1 MLTLEDRA
9 YRLPRTT
16 IMFQS
21 QTILDELLTRR
32 HRSFLSQQIIFS
44 YQILIDILYKVWGS
58 NTEDYGRA
66 IQIATGRRG
75 DLGRSAQLFEGI
87 FIDEPIEIEKLEESL
102 KSVKIVERIPGDQKR
117 PSPNFGRS
125 NSLISSIN
133 FFAEKKDEQF
143 ILDRIGISKQK
154 LLGIARCMWEIR
166 ACAFFLRTARN
177 DDEHLDI
184 QDFSVATAIAATGCA
199 VRVSDCMQTIAWSLQ
214 GYAPSFN
221 AMLAVPND
229 DCSQSL
235 NEIMNQML
243 SPEAGTAD
251 AGSTK
256 SGNDQATSIAT
267 LNALMTGQQGDTA
280 EIVPVLLEL
289 LRGMNESKRHFF
301 TVTQSLERIEGQG
314 ARIENCFIRQ
324 ASDQGSLAS
333 APLPSTSAGL
343 GPNSI
348 PPTKALPDHLSK
360 REAEIALLG
369 LRSYILFKMRITYPE
384 FEPYHCI
391 SQRTAIL
398 QALHSRASTIEEYIS
413 VPVIKRIISM
423 NENGREL
430 VDQQLEDWGDQIA
443 KILAS
448 VDYAKTNEDHDQHEI
463 A

>member
-1 MLTLEDRA
+1 
-9 YRLPRTT
+9 
-16 IMFQS
+16 MFQS

-102 KSVKIVERIPGDQKR
+102 KSVQIIERIPGDQKR

-143 ILDRIGISKQK
+143 ILERIGISKQK
-154 LLGIARCMWEIR
+154 LLVIARSMWEIR

-199 VRVSDCMQTIAWSLQ
+199 ARISDCMQTIAWSLQ

-229 DCSQSL
+229 DCSQSI

-243 SPEAGTAD
+243 SPEAGSSDSDSTQPETNQTA
-251 AGSTK
+251 
-256 SGNDQATSIAT
+256 SIAT
-267 LNALMTGQQGDTA
+267 LNALMTGKQGDSSDVA
-280 EIVPVLLEL
+280 PLLLEL
-289 LRGMNESKRHFF
+289 LRGINENKRQFF
-301 TVTQSLERIEGQG
+301 TVTQSLERIEGHG

-324 ASDQGSLAS
+324 FAPQGSGSGTPTTQTTTSQDPNTLNDRTTASD
-333 APLPSTSAGL
+333 
-343 GPNSI
+343 SI
-348 PPTKALPDHLSK
+348 SK
-360 REAEIALLG
+360 REAEQALLN
-369 LRSYILFKMRITYPE
+369 LRSYILFKMRIKFPE

-391 SQRTAIL
+391 AQRTAIL
-398 QALHSRASTIEEYIS
+398 QALHTKSTSIEEYIS
-413 VPVIKRIISM
+413 VPVIKRIITM
-423 NENGREL
+423 NDNGREL

-443 KILAS
+443 TILAS
-448 VDYAKTNEDHDQHEI
+448 IDYTKTNEDHDQHEI

>member
-1 MLTLEDRA
+1 MV
-9 YRLPRTT
+9 
-16 IMFQS
+16 QS

-32 HRSFLSQQIIFS
+32 NRSFLSQQIIFS
-44 YQILIDILYKVWGS
+44 YQILIDLLYKVWGS

-87 FIDEPIEIEKLEESL
+87 FIDEPIESEKLEESL
-102 KSVKIVERIPGDQKR
+102 KSVSIVERIPGDQKR

-143 ILDRIGISKQK
+143 IIDRIGISKQK
-154 LLGIARCMWEIR
+154 LFGITRCMWEIR

-184 QDFSVATAIAATGCA
+184 QDFSLATAIAATGCA
-199 VRVSDCMQTIAWSLQ
+199 VRISDCMQTIAWSLQ

-221 AMLAVPND
+221 AMLAIPND

-235 NEIMNQML
+235 NEIMNQL
-243 SPEAGTAD
+243 VSPEAGPGDT
-251 AGSTK
+251 GTTK
-256 SGNDQATSIAT
+256 SSGDQDTSIAT
-267 LNALMTGQQGDTA
+267 LNSLMTGQQGDSA

-289 LRGMNESKRHFF
+289 LRGINESKRNFF
-301 TVTQSLERIEGQG
+301 NVSQSLERIEGQG
-314 ARIENCFIRQ
+314 ARIENCFIAQ
-324 ASDQGSLAS
+324 ATSQDPNG
-333 APLPSTSAGL
+333 APA
-343 GPNSI
+343 I
-348 PPTKALPDHLSK
+348 DALPEHLSK
-360 REAEIALLG
+360 REAEVALLG
-369 LRSYILFKMRITYPE
+369 LRSYILFKMRINYPE

-391 SQRTAIL
+391 AQRTAIL
-398 QALHSRASTIEEYIS
+398 QALHARSSTIENYIS
-413 VPVIKRIISM
+413 VPVIKRIIVM
-423 NENGREL
+423 NDNGREL
-430 VDQQLEDWGDQIA
+430 IDQQLEDWGDQIA

-448 VDYAKTNEDHDQHEI
+448 IDYAKTNDDPDQHDI

>member
-1 MLTLEDRA
+1 
-9 YRLPRTT
+9 
-16 IMFQS
+16 MFQS
-21 QTILDELLTRR
+21 LTILDELLTRR

-75 DLGRSAQLFEGI
+75 DLGRSSQLFEGI
-87 FIDEPIEIEKLEESL
+87 FIDEPIEMKKLEESL

-143 ILDRIGISKQK
+143 ILERIGISKQK

-214 GYAPSFN
+214 GYSPSFN
-221 AMLAVPND
+221 AMLTIPND

-235 NEIMNQML
+235 NAIMNQMF
-243 SPEAGTAD
+243 SIETATDDVGTTPKP
-251 AGSTK
+251 ST
-256 SGNDQATSIAT
+256 DQAASMAT
-267 LNALMTGQQGDTA
+267 LSAMMTGNHGEPSD
-280 EIVPVLLEL
+280 VLPVLLEL
-289 LRGMNESKRHFF
+289 LRGINENKRQFF
-301 TVTQSLERIEGQG
+301 SVTQSLERIEGQG

-324 ASDQGSLAS
+324 AAPDGSSNSLTNAITSSTLLATDGS
-333 APLPSTSAGL
+333 SLKT
-343 GPNSI
+343 I
-348 PPTKALPDHLSK
+348 QDRLSK
-360 REAEIALLG
+360 REAEQALLE
-369 LRSYILFKMRITYPE
+369 LRSYILFKMRINYPD

-391 SQRTAIL
+391 TQRTAIL
-398 QALHSRASTIEEYIS
+398 QALHARSSSIEEYIS
-413 VPVIKRIISM
+413 VPVIKRIIAM
-423 NENGREL
+423 NGNGGEL
-430 VDQQLEDWGDQIA
+430 VDQQLEDWSDRISG
-443 KILAS
+443 ILSAI
-448 VDYAKTNEDHDQHEI
+448 DYAKANDEYDPNEI
-463 A
+463 N

>member
-1 MLTLEDRA
+1 
-9 YRLPRTT
+9 
-16 IMFQS
+16 MFQS

-58 NTEDYGRA
+58 NPEDYGRA
-66 IQIATGRRG
+66 IQVATGRRG

-154 LLGIARCMWEIR
+154 LLGIARNMWEIR

-235 NEIMNQML
+235 TEIMNQML
-243 SPEAGTAD
+243 SPEAGSSES
-251 AGSTK
+251 GSSK
-256 SGNDQATSIAT
+256 ASNDQANSVAT
-267 LNALMTGQQGDTA
+267 LNALMTGQQGDSS

-301 TVTQSLERIEGQG
+301 TVSQSLERIEGQG

-324 ASDQGSLAS
+324 SVSQGSITE
-333 APLPSTSAGL
+333 PIPSTSTSL
-343 GPNSI
+343 GPNPI
-348 PPTKALPDHLSK
+348 PTAKPLPDQLNK
-360 REAEIALLG
+360 REAEVALLG
-369 LRSYILFKMRITYPE
+369 LRSYILFKMRITNPE

-391 SQRTAIL
+391 TQRTAIL
-398 QALHSRASTIEEYIS
+398 QALHARSSTIEEYIS

-423 NENGREL
+423 NDNGREL

-443 KILAS
+443 KILGS
-448 VDYAKTNEDHDQHEI
+448 IDYAKSNEDLDHHEI

>member
-1 MLTLEDRA
+1 
-9 YRLPRTT
+9 
-16 IMFQS
+16 MFQS

-32 HRSFLSQQIIFS
+32 NRSFLSQQIIFS

-87 FIDEPIEIEKLEESL
+87 FIDEPIESEKLEESL
-102 KSVKIVERIPGDQKR
+102 KSVSIVERIPGDQKR

-154 LLGIARCMWEIR
+154 LLGITRCMWEVR

-184 QDFSVATAIAATGCA
+184 QDFSLATAIAATGCA
-199 VRVSDCMQTIAWSLQ
+199 VRISDCMQTIAWSLQ

-243 SPEAGTAD
+243 SPEAGSGDTS
-251 AGSTK
+251 STQ
-256 SGNDQATSIAT
+256 SGRDQDNSIAT
-267 LNALMTGQQGDTA
+267 LKSLMTGQQGDSA

-289 LRGMNESKRHFF
+289 LRGMNESKRNFF
-301 TVTQSLERIEGQG
+301 TVSQSLERIEGQG
-314 ARIENCFIRQ
+314 ARIENCFISQ
-324 ASDQGSLAS
+324 ATSQGSLAGGPILS
-333 APLPSTSAGL
+333 PSPGLDPNAAPAFR
-343 GPNSI
+343 
-348 PPTKALPDHLSK
+348 ALPEHLSK
-360 REAEIALLG
+360 REAEVALLS
-369 LRSYILFKMRITYPE
+369 LRSYILFKMRINYPE

-391 SQRTAIL
+391 AQRTAIL
-398 QALHSRASTIEEYIS
+398 QALHARSSTIEDYIS
-413 VPVIKRIISM
+413 VPVIKRIIAM
-423 NENGREL
+423 NDNGREL
-430 VDQQLEDWGDQIA
+430 VDQQLEDWGEQIA

-448 VDYAKTNEDHDQHEI
+448 VDYAKTNDDHDQHEI

>member
-1 MLTLEDRA
+1 MEHA
-9 YRLPRTT
+9 YEHPT
-16 IMFQS
+16 ISTMFQS

-102 KSVKIVERIPGDQKR
+102 KSVNIIERISGDQKR

-154 LLGIARCMWEIR
+154 LLGITRSMWEIR

-184 QDFSVATAIAATGCA
+184 QDFSMATAIAATGCA
-199 VRVSDCMQTIAWSLQ
+199 VRISDCMQTVAWSLQ

-221 AMLAVPND
+221 AMLAVPNE
-229 DCSQSL
+229 DCSQPL
-235 NEIMNQML
+235 NEIMNQL
-243 SPEAGTAD
+243 VSPEAGS
-251 AGSTK
+251 GEKGETK
-256 SGNDQATSIAT
+256 SGGDQDTSIAT
-267 LNALMTGQQGDTA
+267 LNSLMTGQQGNST

-289 LRGMNESKRHFF
+289 LRGMNESKRHYF
-301 TVTQSLERIEGQG
+301 TVSQSLDRIEGQG
-314 ARIENCFIRQ
+314 ARIENCFISQ
-324 ASDQGSLAS
+324 ATSSTSLAS
-333 APLPSTSAGL
+333 GPPLGISSGVGASAIQDIKT
-343 GPNSI
+343 I
-348 PPTKALPDHLSK
+348 PDQLSK
-360 REAEIALLG
+360 RDAEGALLG
-369 LRSYILFKMRITYPE
+369 LRSYILFKMRINYPD

-391 SQRTAIL
+391 TQRTAIL
-398 QALHSRASTIEEYIS
+398 QALHARSRTIEEYIS

-423 NENGREL
+423 NDNGREL
-430 VDQQLEDWGDQIA
+430 VDQQLEDWGDHIA
-443 KILAS
+443 KILTCI
-448 VDYAKTNEDHDQHEI
+448 DYAKSNDDHDQHEI

>member
-1 MLTLEDRA
+1 
-9 YRLPRTT
+9 
-16 IMFQS
+16 MFQS

-143 ILDRIGISKQK
+143 ILERIGISKQK

-214 GYAPSFN
+214 GYSPSFN
-221 AMLAVPND
+221 AMLAIPND

-235 NEIMNQML
+235 NAIMNQMF
-243 SPEAGTAD
+243 SIETATDDVGTPPKPP
-251 AGSTK
+251 T
-256 SGNDQATSIAT
+256 DQAASMAT
-267 LNALMTGQQGDTA
+267 LSSMMTGNHGKPSD
-280 EIVPVLLEL
+280 VLPVLLEL
-289 LRGMNESKRHFF
+289 LRGINENKRQFF
-301 TVTQSLERIEGQG
+301 SVTQSLERIEGQG

-324 ASDQGSLAS
+324 AAPDGNSNSLTNAIT
-333 APLPSTSAGL
+333 TSAL
-343 GPNSI
+343 LATDASSLKTI
-348 PPTKALPDHLSK
+348 PDRLSK
-360 REAEIALLG
+360 REAEQALLE
-369 LRSYILFKMRITYPE
+369 LRSYILFKMRISYPD

-391 SQRTAIL
+391 TQRTAIL
-398 QALHSRASTIEEYIS
+398 QALHARSSSIEEYIS
-413 VPVIKRIISM
+413 VPVIKRIIAM
-423 NENGREL
+423 NGNGGEL
-430 VDQQLEDWGDQIA
+430 VDQQLEDWGDRISS
-443 KILAS
+443 ILSAI
-448 VDYAKTNEDHDQHEI
+448 DYAKANDEYDVNEI
-463 A
+463 S

>member
-423 NENGREL
+423 NETGREL

>member
-1 MLTLEDRA
+1 
-9 YRLPRTT
+9 
-16 IMFQS
+16 MFQS

-44 YQILIDILYKVWGS
+44 YQILVDILYKVWGS

-243 SPEAGTAD
+243 SPEAGSAD

-289 LRGMNESKRHFF
+289 LRGVNESKRHFF

-324 ASDQGSLAS
+324 ATDQGSLAS
-333 APLPSTSAGL
+333 APLPSTSSGL

-413 VPVIKRIISM
+413 VPEIKRIISM

>member
-1 MLTLEDRA
+1 
-9 YRLPRTT
+9 
-16 IMFQS
+16 MFQS

-44 YQILIDILYKVWGS
+44 YQILIDIFYKVWGS

-117 PSPNFGRS
+117 PNPNFGRS

-143 ILDRIGISKQK
+143 ILERIGISKQK

-214 GYAPSFN
+214 GYSPSFN
-221 AMLAVPND
+221 AMLTIPND

-235 NEIMNQML
+235 NAIMNQMF
-243 SPEAGTAD
+243 SSETATDDVGTTPKP
-251 AGSTK
+251 ST
-256 SGNDQATSIAT
+256 DQAASMAT
-267 LNALMTGQQGDTA
+267 LSAMMTGNHGEPSD
-280 EIVPVLLEL
+280 VLPVLLEL
-289 LRGMNESKRHFF
+289 LRGINENKRQFF
-301 TVTQSLERIEGQG
+301 SVTQSLERIEGQG

-324 ASDQGSLAS
+324 AAPDGSSNSLTNAITSSTLLATDGS
-333 APLPSTSAGL
+333 SLKT
-343 GPNSI
+343 I
-348 PPTKALPDHLSK
+348 QDRLSK
-360 REAEIALLG
+360 REAEQALLE
-369 LRSYILFKMRITYPE
+369 LRSYILFKMRINYPD

-391 SQRTAIL
+391 TQRTAIL
-398 QALHSRASTIEEYIS
+398 QALHARSSSIEEYIS
-413 VPVIKRIISM
+413 VPVIKRIIAM
-423 NENGREL
+423 NGNGGEL
-430 VDQQLEDWGDQIA
+430 VDQQLEDWSDRISG
-443 KILAS
+443 ILSAI
-448 VDYAKTNEDHDQHEI
+448 DYAKANDEYDPNEI
-463 A
+463 N

>member
-1 MLTLEDRA
+1 
-9 YRLPRTT
+9 
-16 IMFQS
+16 MFQS

-143 ILDRIGISKQK
+143 ILERIGISKQK

-235 NEIMNQML
+235 IEIMNQML
-243 SPEAGTAD
+243 SPEAGTSED
-251 AGSTK
+251 GSSK
-256 SGNDQATSIAT
+256 SGGDQATSIAT
-267 LNALMTGQQGDTA
+267 LNALMTGKQGDSA

-289 LRGMNESKRHFF
+289 LRGMNESKRQFF
-301 TVTQSLERIEGQG
+301 AVTQSLERIEGQG

-324 ASDQGSLAS
+324 ATSQGSLAS
-333 APLPSTSAGL
+333 APLPPTSAGL
-343 GPNSI
+343 GPNTI
-348 PPTKALPDHLSK
+348 PPEKALPEQLSK

-391 SQRTAIL
+391 AQRTAIL
-398 QALHSRASTIEEYIS
+398 QALHARSATIEEYIS

-443 KILAS
+443 KILES

>member
-1 MLTLEDRA
+1 
-9 YRLPRTT
+9 
-16 IMFQS
+16 MFQS

-75 DLGRSAQLFEGI
+75 DLGRSSQLFEGI
-87 FIDEPIEIEKLEESL
+87 FIDEPIEMKKLEESL

-143 ILDRIGISKQK
+143 ILERIGISKQK

-214 GYAPSFN
+214 GYSPSFN
-221 AMLAVPND
+221 AMLTIPND

-235 NEIMNQML
+235 NAIMNQMF
-243 SPEAGTAD
+243 SIETATDDVGTTPKP
-251 AGSTK
+251 ST
-256 SGNDQATSIAT
+256 DQAASMAT
-267 LNALMTGQQGDTA
+267 LSAMMTGNHGEPSD
-280 EIVPVLLEL
+280 VLPVLLEL
-289 LRGMNESKRHFF
+289 LRGINENKRQFF
-301 TVTQSLERIEGQG
+301 SVTQSLERIEGQG

-324 ASDQGSLAS
+324 AAPDGSSNSLTNAITSSTLLATDGS
-333 APLPSTSAGL
+333 SLKT
-343 GPNSI
+343 I
-348 PPTKALPDHLSK
+348 QDRLSK
-360 REAEIALLG
+360 REAEQALLE
-369 LRSYILFKMRITYPE
+369 LRSYILFKMRINYPD

-391 SQRTAIL
+391 TQRTAIL
-398 QALHSRASTIEEYIS
+398 QALHARSSSIEEYIS
-413 VPVIKRIISM
+413 VPVIKRIIAM
-423 NENGREL
+423 NGNGGEL
-430 VDQQLEDWGDQIA
+430 VDQQLEDWSDRISG
-443 KILAS
+443 ILSAI
-448 VDYAKTNEDHDQHEI
+448 DYAKANDEYDPNEI
-463 A
+463 N

>member
-1 MLTLEDRA
+1 
-9 YRLPRTT
+9 
-16 IMFQS
+16 MFQS

-102 KSVKIVERIPGDQKR
+102 KSVTIVERIPGDQKR

-154 LLGIARCMWEIR
+154 LLSIARCMWEIR

-184 QDFSVATAIAATGCA
+184 QDFSLATAIAATGCA
-199 VRVSDCMQTIAWSLQ
+199 VRVSDCMQTVAWSLQ

-229 DCSQSL
+229 DCSQTL
-235 NEIMNQML
+235 NEIMNQLL
-243 SPEAGTAD
+243 SPGAGTGDTGA
-251 AGSTK
+251 TK
-256 SGNDQATSIAT
+256 SVGNQDTSIAT
-267 LNALMTGQQGDTA
+267 LNSLMTGQQGNSS
-280 EIVPVLLEL
+280 EIAPVLLEL
-289 LRGMNESKRHFF
+289 LRGLNESKRHFF
-301 TVTQSLERIEGQG
+301 TVNQSLERIEGQG
-314 ARIENCFIRQ
+314 ARIENCFISQ
-324 ASDQGSLAS
+324 ATSQGTLAS
-333 APLPSTSAGL
+333 GPLLSTGSGL
-343 GPNSI
+343 VANGTPA
-348 PPTKALPDHLSK
+348 KDALPEHLSK
-360 REAEIALLG
+360 REAEVALLG
-369 LRSYILFKMRITYPE
+369 LRSYILFKMRINYPE

-391 SQRTAIL
+391 AQRTAIL
-398 QALHSRASTIEEYIS
+398 QALHARSSTIEDYIS
-413 VPVIKRIISM
+413 VPVIKRIIAM
-423 NENGREL
+423 NDNGREL
-430 VDQQLEDWGDQIA
+430 IDQQLEDWGDQIA

-448 VDYAKTNEDHDQHEI
+448 IDYAKTNDDPDQHDI

>member
-1 MLTLEDRA
+1 
-9 YRLPRTT
+9 
-16 IMFQS
+16 MFQS

-87 FIDEPIEIEKLEESL
+87 FIDEPIEIEKLEEAL

-267 LNALMTGQQGDTA
+267 LNALMTGQEGDSA

-289 LRGMNESKRHFF
+289 LRGMNENKRHFF

-324 ASDQGSLAS
+324 AANQGSLAN

-343 GPNSI
+343 GSNSTT
-348 PPTKALPDHLSK
+348 PTKALPDHLSK

-391 SQRTAIL
+391 AQRTAIL
-398 QALHSRASTIEEYIS
+398 QALHARSSTIEDYIS

-443 KILAS
+443 TILAS
-448 VDYAKTNEDHDQHEI
+448 VDYAKTSEDHDQHEL

>member
-1 MLTLEDRA
+1 
-9 YRLPRTT
+9 
-16 IMFQS
+16 MFQS

-32 HRSFLSQQIIFS
+32 NRSFLSQQIIFS

-102 KSVKIVERIPGDQKR
+102 KSVNIIERIPGDQKR

-243 SPEAGTAD
+243 SPEAGTSD
-251 AGSTK
+251 ASTTK

-324 ASDQGSLAS
+324 ATDQGSLTS

-360 REAEIALLG
+360 REAEVALLG

>member
-1 MLTLEDRA
+1 
-9 YRLPRTT
+9 
-16 IMFQS
+16 MFQS

-44 YQILIDILYKVWGS
+44 YQILVDILYKVWGS

-243 SPEAGTAD
+243 SPEAGSAD

-289 LRGMNESKRHFF
+289 LRGVNESKRHFF

-324 ASDQGSLAS
+324 ATDQGSLAS
-333 APLPSTSAGL
+333 APLPSTSSGL

>member
-1 MLTLEDRA
+1 
-9 YRLPRTT
+9 
-16 IMFQS
+16 MFQS

-117 PSPNFGRS
+117 PSPNFV
-125 NSLISSIN
+125 
-133 FFAEKKDEQF
+133 
-143 ILDRIGISKQK
+143 
-154 LLGIARCMWEIR
+154 RCMWEIR

>member
-1 MLTLEDRA
+1 
-9 YRLPRTT
+9 
-16 IMFQS
+16 MFQS
-21 QTILDELLTRR
+21 QTILDELLTHR

-243 SPEAGTAD
+243 SPEAGSAD

-360 REAEIALLG
+360 REAEIAPSSKPCT
-369 LRSYILFKMRITYPE
+369 R
-384 FEPYHCI
+384 EP
-391 SQRTAIL
+391 AP
-398 QALHSRASTIEEYIS
+398 SRNTSAC
-413 VPVIKRIISM
+413 P
-423 NENGREL
+423 
-430 VDQQLEDWGDQIA
+430 
-443 KILAS
+443 
-448 VDYAKTNEDHDQHEI
+448 
-463 A
+463 

>member
-1 MLTLEDRA
+1 MV
-9 YRLPRTT
+9 
-16 IMFQS
+16 QS

-32 HRSFLSQQIIFS
+32 NRSFLSQQIIFS
-44 YQILIDILYKVWGS
+44 YQLLIDLLYKVWGS

-102 KSVKIVERIPGDQKR
+102 KSVSIVERIPGDQKR

-143 ILDRIGISKQK
+143 ILDRVGISKQK
-154 LLGIARCMWEIR
+154 LLGITRCMWEIR
-166 ACAFFLRTARN
+166 SCAFFLRTARN

-184 QDFSVATAIAATGCA
+184 QDFSLATAVAATGCA
-199 VRVSDCMQTIAWSLQ
+199 VRISDCMQTIAWSLQ
-214 GYAPSFN
+214 GYAPCFN
-221 AMLAVPND
+221 AMLAIPND

-235 NEIMNQML
+235 NGIMNQMV
-243 SPEAGTAD
+243 SPDAGTSEP
-251 AGSTK
+251 GPTK
-256 SGNDQATSIAT
+256 TSSDQVPSIAT
-267 LNALMTGQQGDTA
+267 LNALMTGQQGNSS
-280 EIVPVLLEL
+280 ELVPVLLEL

-301 TVTQSLERIEGQG
+301 TVSQSLERIEGQG
-314 ARIENCFIRQ
+314 ARIENCFISQ
-324 ASDQGSLAS
+324 ATSQGSLTSGTLA
-333 APLPSTSAGL
+333 STSPGL
-343 GPNSI
+343 GTKTTPAINA
-348 PPTKALPDHLSK
+348 PPEQLSK
-360 REAEIALLG
+360 REAELALLG
-369 LRSYILFKMRITYPE
+369 LRSYILFKMRINYPE

-391 SQRTAIL
+391 AQRTAVL
-398 QALHSRASTIEEYIS
+398 QALHARSSTIEDYIN
-413 VPVIKRIISM
+413 VPVIKRIITI
-423 NENGREL
+423 NANGREL

-448 VDYAKTNEDHDQHEI
+448 VDYAKTNDDHDQHEI